1 MTPEKR
7 SQSLIA
13 SMTWGEVAARLAR
26 GAVAIMP
33 IGAGAKQHGLHMPMA
48 TDQIQAEWFA
58 GQLAKKIDALIWPAL
73 TYGYY
78 PAFTAYPGS
87 LSLTASTF
95 EALVLEIAEG
105 LIEFGARE
113 IVILN
118 TGLSTIAPIDRA
130 LGRVTQPSGVRHL
143 KIYDGPRFRAAVAQ
157 VGEQSYGSHADEIE
171 TSILLAIAPE
181 RVDIAKAQDS
191 PPPRSVGPVDGPLS
205 RTDTTSPN
213 YAPSGSYGRPTLAT
227 REKGL
232 ILSAAILADLEA
244 AFATPDT

>member
-1 MTPEKR
+1 MTNAFV
-7 SQSLIA
+7 SG
-13 SMTWGEVAARLAR
+13 MTWAELAAGLAR

-33 IGAGAKQHGLHMPMA
+33 VGAGAKQHGLHMPMA

-87 LSLTASTF
+87 VSLTASTF

-105 LIEFGARE
+105 LIEFGARR

-118 TGLSTIAPIDRA
+118 SGLSTIAPIDRA
-130 LGRVTQPSGVRHL
+130 LCRVTEPSRVRHL
-143 KIYDGPRFRAAVAQ
+143 RIYDGPRFRDAVAR
-157 VGEQSYGSHADEIE
+157 VAEQTYGSHADEIE
-171 TSILLAIAPE
+171 TSIMLAIAPGH
-181 RVDIAKAQDS
+181 VDMAKGQDS
-191 PPPRSVGPVDGPLS
+191 PPPRSGGPVDGPLS
-205 RTDTTSPN
+205 RTDITSPN
-213 YAPSGSYGRPTLAT
+213 YSASGSFGMPTLAS

-232 ILSAAILADLEA
+232 ILTAAILADLEA